1 MAIGG
6 GCRPGGAVTNGACG
20 YACFEM
26 RTNRNWRLPGPDGPC
41 QSRCRW
47 HRLCITRLCITEYR
61 QPPKEYGPW
70 HRVWTL
76 LIVVAAISFR
86 LSSTRPRSVAIP
98 IYAAVVMKIGILLAT
113 TQAAPIMLSVAHI
126 GNDPAALQRAFDGF
140 ARWDNLR
147 AVIGALGYCADVWAL
162 VAIVRVSATSRPT
175 TVLDAIS

>member
-1 MAIGG
+1 M
-6 GCRPGGAVTNGACG
+6 
-20 YACFEM
+20 
-26 RTNRNWRLPGPDGPC
+26 
-41 QSRCRW
+41 
-47 HRLCITRLCITEYR
+47 
-61 QPPKEYGPW
+61 
-70 HRVWTL
+70 WTL

-98 IYAAVVMKIGILLAT
+98 IYAAVVMKILLAT

>member
-1 MAIGG
+1 M
-6 GCRPGGAVTNGACG
+6 
-20 YACFEM
+20 
-26 RTNRNWRLPGPDGPC
+26 
-41 QSRCRW
+41 
-47 HRLCITRLCITEYR
+47 
-61 QPPKEYGPW
+61 
-70 HRVWTL
+70 WTL
-76 LIVVAAISFR
+76 LIVAAAISFR

-126 GNDPAALQRAFDGF
+126 GNDPSALQRAFDGF